1 MCVCRH
7 KTLVLCMHTYA
18 PTLTQKKELCGYIHA
33 CIRYELK
40 HWLMHVCARPGCG
53 GASHPQLRVQ
63 RQHAHHDR
71 GGLFVAGIHQQVLPL
86 RTQEGV
92 ASLQRRSSMI
102 SCMQQLVT
110 YTCQRV
116 LNVFTQT
123 HTHTLSTRRCSTRVP
138 SSVWPRSTCPRTP
151 KTSGKLWRGRCRS
164 RD

>member
-1 MCVCRH
+1 
-7 KTLVLCMHTYA
+7 
-18 PTLTQKKELCGYIHA
+18 
-33 CIRYELK
+33 
-40 HWLMHVCARPGCG
+40 
-53 GASHPQLRVQ
+53 
-63 RQHAHHDR
+63 
-71 GGLFVAGIHQQVLPL
+71 
-86 RTQEGV
+86 
-92 ASLQRRSSMI
+92 MI